1 MSEGGRDRELVFA
14 NTRSARDR
22 NFAGVQ
28 KSRGGISAAAAQWT
42 RRTPQLTACQKEEWI
57 AARSKGVDRGCRRDF
72 GEEFR
77 VGEASVTGSNTRGP
91 EGTVAMMKRCGP
103 RDSK

>member
-1 MSEGGRDRELVFA
+1 MREGERRERELVFA

-28 KSRGGISAAAAQWT
+28 KSRGGISADAPIDGMSK
-42 RRTPQLTACQKEEWI
+42 RRMDC
-57 AARSKGVDRGCRRDF
+57 RSLKGADHGCRRDF

-77 VGEASVTGSNTRGP
+77 VGEASVTGRNTRGP